1 MIFSQKAPKLWFF
14 RKLFQNPL
22 MISQNMAFLLISGY
36 KIYPKVLSRAMWTYF
51 KSRGFKDIKRFQ
63 WITQEGFHISVPKS
77 KLQRGTRGLFWKHCF
92 HFNIDILPS
101 EDHYVSSLWFS
112 PENSTFGERCSY
124 WSLWPFH
131 TSPWF
136 VALLAVDEEFTLV
149 VFGCWA
155 HTIYRLNVFQYFM
168 TMFDRYWH
176 KNAAEHGS
184 KPRRLQMFTSCWSCS
199 RPSSAAFPSSPRGTW
214 RTSPP
219 EDIMAVRNLSE

>member
-1 MIFSQKAPKLWFF
+1 
-14 RKLFQNPL
+14 

-77 KLQRGTRGLFWKHCF
+77 KLQRGTRGLFWKHRF

-101 EDHYVSSLWFS
+101 EDHFVSSLWFS
-112 PENSTFGERCSY
+112 PENSTSGERDAHIDLCDLSTPLPDLLLCL
-124 WSLWPFH
+124 LW
-131 TSPWF
+131 TRN
-136 VALLAVDEEFTLV
+136 LRTLV
-149 VFGCWA
+149 VFCCWA